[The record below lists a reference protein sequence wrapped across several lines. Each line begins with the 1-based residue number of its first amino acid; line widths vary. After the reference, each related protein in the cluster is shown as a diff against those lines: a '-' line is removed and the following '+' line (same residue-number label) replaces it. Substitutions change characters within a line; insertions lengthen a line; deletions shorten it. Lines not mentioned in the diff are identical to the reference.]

1 MTEEVQTKPE
11 APVLPSDELLR
22 GLIEALLD
30 ELKSGA
36 GDRDGRGQVDGWLR
50 ALAEKYPEYAI
61 EGGLRDYYVEEARR
75 LRSEFNSSDSL
86 EEKLNLGRLVESFL
100 EKASEIDRLKNQEE
114 A

>member
-1 MTEEVQTKPE
+1 MTEVQTTPE
-11 APVLPSDELLR
+11 TPSLPSEKLLR
-22 GLIEALLD
+22 GLIEALID
-30 ELKSGA
+30 DLKRGA
-36 GDRDGRGQVDGWLR
+36 GDRDSRGQVDGWLR

-61 EGGLRDYYVEEARR
+61 EGGLRDYYVAEAKR
-75 LRSEFNSSDSL
+75 LRSEFDSSDTL